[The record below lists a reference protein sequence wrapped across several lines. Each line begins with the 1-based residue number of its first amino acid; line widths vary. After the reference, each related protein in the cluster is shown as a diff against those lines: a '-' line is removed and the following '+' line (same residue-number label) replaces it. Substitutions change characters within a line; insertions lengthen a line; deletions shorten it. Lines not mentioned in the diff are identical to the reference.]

1 MNNVVASHPA
11 SFTDDQIERRARSVS
26 INAVRELRVAYG
38 RDAGPWTDDD
48 VRRSNAIFELL
59 HLDRLEDI
67 NPAVESFPIV
77 SPVQTENKV
86 LDALEKHIAKLSALP
101 SNIIEE
107 EEAPSALRIPK
118 APVARV
124 K

>member
-1 MNNVVASHPA
+1 MNMPMNQPV
-11 SFTDDQIERRARSVS
+11 FTDEQIERRARSVS

-48 VRRSNAIFELL
+48 VRRSHAIFELL

-77 SPVQTENKV
+77 SPVQTENKA
-86 LDALEKHIAKLSALP
+86 LDSIEKQLAKLNALSA
-101 SNIIEE
+101 SISEE
-107 EEAPSALRIPK
+107 EGLVPRAGKIAAPRSK
-118 APVARV
+118 
-124 K
+124 